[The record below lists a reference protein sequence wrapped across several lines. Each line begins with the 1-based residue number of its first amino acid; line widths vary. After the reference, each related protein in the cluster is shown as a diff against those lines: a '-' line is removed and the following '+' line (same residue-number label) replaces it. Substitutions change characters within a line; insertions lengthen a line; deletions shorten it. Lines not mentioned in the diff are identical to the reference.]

1 MSSPFALI
9 TGDVLHLERREDW
22 RDACLPSPRERWA
35 DGGEGSA
42 KAHSP
47 ESEPTGDR
55 LGLGLD
61 LDALLCT
68 PSTVGVMDEGLVGPG
83 DGSTTTTATP
93 PTHASLRT
101 VDLKNVHFDLD
112 AVGEDDP
119 SDEAMLEAKLG
130 RLERQERERHAAASS
145 APGVNQRTPFALL
158 TGDVSLLVVE
168 PPTPSRPRDTTTG
181 GNQRTPVLR
190 DTASALHRW
199 LDETVLDEAVRDH
212 RNALA
217 AGPKTSRPPT
227 PPTPVFGRRPRSP
240 PRPPLDSAGY
250 SDRLSGAPGK
260 NQRKGQRSPPRSP
273 RCTVAASPPPA
284 PAKYPSFSATW
295 HCPAPPDPAAPRTAE
310 PPLEYSGATPLR
322 RVHTW
327 SSLVQN
333 VHSLLGCQPGVRG
346 LAQ

>member
-1 MSSPFALI
+1 M
-9 TGDVLHLERREDW
+9 ERREDW
-22 RDACLPSPRERWA
+22 RDADLPSPRERWA

-47 ESEPTGDR
+47 ESGPTGDR

-119 SDEAMLEAKLG
+119 SDEAMLEAKLR
-130 RLERQERERHAAASS
+130 RLERQERERHATASS
-145 APGVNQRTPFALL
+145 MPGVNQRTPFALL

-181 GNQRTPVLR
+181 GNRRTPVLR

-227 PPTPVFGRRPRSP
+227 PPTPVLG
-240 PRPPLDSAGY
+240 
-250 SDRLSGAPGK
+250 
-260 NQRKGQRSPPRSP
+260 RSP